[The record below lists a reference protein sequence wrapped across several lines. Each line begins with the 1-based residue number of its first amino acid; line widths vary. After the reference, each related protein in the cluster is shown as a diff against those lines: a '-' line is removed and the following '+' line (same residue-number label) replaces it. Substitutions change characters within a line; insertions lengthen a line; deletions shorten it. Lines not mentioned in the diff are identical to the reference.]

1 MINIVI
7 KYFLLT
13 ALSMFIILFSNCN
26 LKPDLEAEKKKLLI
40 LHKDQQDA
48 HMNKK
53 AKQFVEQ
60 FADSM
65 LSVNQGNISV
75 TTKDSALKR
84 FSNYFAIVEFKK
96 WDDVYPPV
104 IEFSE
109 DGSMAYMIVDKQVI
123 LTYKNDENKEIEETT
138 HFAWVFIFKK
148 QPNEEWK
155 IVCNVSTN
163 EAKVLRDL
171 QK

>member
-1 MINIVI
+1 
-7 KYFLLT
+7 
-13 ALSMFIILFSNCN
+13 MFIILFYSCK

-40 LHKDQQDA
+40 LHKEQQDA
-48 HMNKK
+48 HLNKN

-65 LSVNQGNISV
+65 VSVNQGNISV

-84 FSNYFAIVEFKK
+84 FNNYFTIVEFNK
-96 WDDVYPPV
+96 WEDVNPPV

-109 DGSMAYMIVDKQVI
+109 DGSMAYIIVDKQVV
-123 LTYKNDENKEIEETT
+123 LTYKNDKNKEIEETT
-138 HFAWVFIFKK
+138 HFAWVSIFNK

-155 IVCNVSTN
+155 IVGNVSTN
-163 EAKVLRDL
+163 EAKALRDL
-171 QK
+171 KK

>member
-1 MINIVI
+1 
-7 KYFLLT
+7 
-13 ALSMFIILFSNCN
+13 
-26 LKPDLEAEKKKLLI
+26 
-40 LHKDQQDA
+40 
-48 HMNKK
+48 
-53 AKQFVEQ
+53 
-60 FADSM
+60 M
-65 LSVNQGNISV
+65 LSVNEGNISV

-138 HFAWVFIFKK
+138 HLHRYSSLKTTK
-148 QPNEEWK
+148 
-155 IVCNVSTN
+155 
-163 EAKVLRDL
+163 
-171 QK
+171 